1 MLLLCCQ
8 LIATWQ
14 RTGIRVVPNNGDT
27 FEQWGRIF
35 KRANGGLDEEQVA
48 AFVTELIR
56 ERDWLIKQQEHMFS
70 LIRLAERAVGSD
82 ETARQVM
89 KEAFVQTSDAQ
100 PMVGEEN
107 KTEAVAKPTR
117 GVETA
122 TTTRE
127 QHKLQ
132 EIIGTI
138 DQPNGDEPEPD
149 WEVQILPPI
158 DLMQALGIM
167 TALDKLSEI
176 EKTELIPDVNKP
188 TIAVFVNKPLHL
200 IDRLR
205 TLPQVAEVKEGAG
218 NGSGAEGKPRKVQ
231 IVLSEK
237 AISEKG

>member
-1 MLLLCCQ
+1 
-8 LIATWQ
+8 
-14 RTGIRVVPNNGDT
+14 VSNNSDI
-27 FEQWGRIF
+27 FERWGRIF
-35 KRANGGLDEEQVA
+35 KRANSGLDEEQVA

-82 ETARQVM
+82 ETARQAM
-89 KEAFVQTSDAQ
+89 RSAFVQTSEEAR
-100 PMVGEEN
+100 PIVGEE
-107 KTEAVAKPTR
+107 TEAVATPTR
-117 GVETA
+117 GAEAA
-122 TTTRE
+122 TTTKA
-127 QHKLQ
+127 QHKFQ

-149 WEVQILPPI
+149 WEVQIVPPI

-167 TALDKLSEI
+167 TALDKLSEV

-188 TIAVFVNKPLHL
+188 TIAVFVKKPLNL
-200 IDRLR
+200 IDKLR
-205 TLPQVAEVKEGAG
+205 ALPQVAEVKEGATNG
-218 NGSGAEGKPRKVQ
+218 NGAGTKGKPRKVQ